1 MTGATSDT
9 ATARDN
15 LETERR
21 EEKVRRFAT
30 RMTIVVIVLCN
41 TVVLGG
47 IRASGLNL
55 DRLILA
61 PDVYDPRK
69 DVCVRFGWQ
78 RVAGVDKPVRLC
90 SEWIN
95 FSDPSGETHTFQR
108 ETTVVQGADG
118 RLYFDHGPRVDYR
131 LLLLGVFV
139 LLVIGVGIWL
149 NRYLIARYRFQLKAG
164 GTSISST
171 IH

>member
-9 ATARDN
+9 AIARDN

-30 RMTIVVIVLCN
+30 RMTIVVILVCN

-47 IRASGLNL
+47 IRVSGLNL
-55 DRLILA
+55 DRLILT
-61 PDVYDPRK
+61 PDVYNPQK
-69 DVCVRFGWQ
+69 DVCVRSGWQ

-95 FSDPSGETHTFQR
+95 LSDPSGETHTFQR

-118 RLYFDHGPRVDYR
+118 KLYFDHGPRVDYR

-149 NRYLIARYRFQLKAG
+149 NRALIARYRLRLEVAG
-164 GTSISST
+164 TRTSST